1 MDYDAWERGI
11 LMEFAI
17 VSTRTYAQ
25 RLEIL
30 RARRKWQTIRIRAE
44 RLKHEV
50 AR

>member
-1 MDYDAWERGI
+1 MDYDEGERGI
-11 LMEFAI
+11 LMDIAY
-17 VSTRTYAQ
+17 VATRTYAQ

-30 RARRKWQTIRIRAE
+30 RARRKWQTMRIRAE